1 MNNSKLFKQIA
12 NRNLN
17 KENIAKK
24 VIKNSELLP
33 ELFAGL
39 KASEAR
45 IKYGSNK
52 VLMIISE
59 KNPSVLY
66 PKLDFFINQ
75 LDSENNFLKWGAIDI
90 IANLCQVDSVHRFE
104 NAFNKYF
111 SPIRQHR
118 MITAANTIKAATKIA
133 TNKHH
138 LTEKIS
144 EEILKVEEAD
154 YETSECNNIVI
165 GQAIKTLNELFPLL
179 KSKKP
184 VFEFVQRQLKNKRP
198 ATRKKAEIF
207 IRKNKKLL
215 KQ

>member
-1 MNNSKLFKQIA
+1 MNTSKLLQQIA
-12 NRNLN
+12 RKDSN
-17 KENIAKK
+17 KNKIAEK

-39 KASEAR
+39 QASEAP

-59 KNPSVLY
+59 ENPAVLY

-75 LDSENNFLKWGAIDI
+75 LNSENNFLKWGAIEI
-90 IANLCQVDSVHRFE
+90 IANLCRIDLAHRFE
-104 NAFNKYF
+104 NVFDKYF
-111 SPIRQHR
+111 SAVHGHE
-118 MITAANTIKAATKIA
+118 MITAANTIKASTKIA
-133 TNKHH
+133 ANKHN

-144 EEILKVEEAD
+144 EEILKVEGAD

-165 GQAIKTLNELFPLL
+165 DQAIKTLNELFPLL

-184 VFEFVQRQLKNKRP
+184 VMNLYRGSLKIRDQQRERKR
-198 ATRKKAEIF
+198 KFLYEK
-207 IRKNKKLL
+207 IRNY
-215 KQ
+215 